1 MDLSGGLLIQK
12 NCQEEAK
19 VDNQKVGGITS
30 LALTPQPHP
39 VFKSSKGGKCP
50 PLPSSPPPPMKP
62 WAYFSFSLESTPS
75 YVSMQ

>member
-39 VFKSSKGGKCP
+39 VFKSSKGGQM
-50 PLPSSPPPPMKP
+50 PSFALLPPPPNEALGIFFFLP
-62 WAYFSFSLESTPS
+62 
-75 YVSMQ
+75 